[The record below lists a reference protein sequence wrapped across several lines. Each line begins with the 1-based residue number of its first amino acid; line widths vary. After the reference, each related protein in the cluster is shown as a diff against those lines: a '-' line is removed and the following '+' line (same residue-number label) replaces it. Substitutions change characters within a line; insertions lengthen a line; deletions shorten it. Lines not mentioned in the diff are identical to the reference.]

1 MNKKRYLFLLY
12 FTLAMTLICAVLWLV
27 NIDFFF
33 FPGKEAE
40 GWSGL
45 ERSYQ
50 WFIAQQRANRN
61 RFIFHNG
68 LVPSHEGGNSAFTYD
83 QALAVMVF
91 TLCGDYDRAKL
102 LLGFFQKTYDE
113 QLLKYGKFIGF
124 CDAYSKEGVWGETWA
139 AGPNAW
145 ILLAVTHYT
154 YVTDDT
160 RYLPLA
166 EAIAEWLLSLQ
177 SFEGGIIGGYYGDG
191 SPMAWMATEHNFDC
205 YAALRDLGIL
215 TGNDKYLKSAKDIK
229 NWLENDPW
237 DEKTGRFYMGRKKY
251 NPNYATDLS
260 SWAVLSLGRQY
271 SGTLDFAVEKSMNRQ
286 LYKVNNVEVEGFDFG
301 SSYENSPFPDKDA
314 VWLEGTGQMVLA
326 FDRAG
331 REDERNKY
339 LKEIEKALTP
349 SAVHKYTAA
358 LPYATN
364 EGTPAYGS
372 WMMQDKPVC
381 VSSTAWYIFAKEGFN
396 PFSMD
401 QKEDES
407 NRTVREIDYNP
418 RYYFA
423 PVVDDFEETEVK
435 FENAYLKELVLGSNA
450 EIKRH
455 LSTNGKL
462 SEGGCMEIILSPGKN
477 AKLSSGIISRPFLY
491 PQDWSKYSGLVFS
504 AYTDD
509 AGVIIK
515 LKIKDREGEPF
526 ETYPI
531 SVSQGEKNTF
541 VIDIKND
548 FSRSAAFSSY
558 GNKIMDADGIREFS
572 IEVMTKRTDS
582 EKRICIDD
590 IILENE

>member
-1 MNKKRYLFLLY
+1 MNKRRCFLLAY
-12 FTLAMTLICAVLWLV
+12 FTLAIILICSVLWLV

-33 FPGKEAE
+33 FPGKKAE
-40 GWSGL
+40 GWSAL
-45 ERSYQ
+45 ERSSQ

-61 RFIFHNG
+61 WLVFHNG
-68 LVPSHEGGNSAFTYD
+68 LVPSHEGGSSAFTYD

-91 TLCGDYDRAKL
+91 TLHGDYGRAGL

-113 QLLKYGKFIGF
+113 QLLKYGRFIGF
-124 CDAYSKEGVWGETWA
+124 CDAYSKAGAWEETWA

-145 ILLAVTHYT
+145 ILLAINHYT
-154 YVTDDT
+154 YVTGDMQ
-160 RYLPLA
+160 YLALA
-166 EAIAEWLLSLQ
+166 EAVAKWLISLQ

-191 SPMAWMATEHNFDC
+191 SPMTWMATEHNFDC

-229 NWLENDPW
+229 SWLENDPW
-237 DEKTGRFYMGRKKY
+237 DGKTGRFYMGRKKY

-271 SGTLDFAVEKSMNRQ
+271 SGTLDFAIEKSLNRQ
-286 LYKVNNVEVEGFDFG
+286 LYKVNNVEIEGFDFG
-301 SSYENSPFPDKDA
+301 SSYESSPFPDKDA

-326 FDRAG
+326 FDKAD
-331 REDERNKY
+331 REEEKNKY

-372 WMMQDKPVC
+372 WMMQDRPLC

-401 QKEDES
+401 QKDDA
-407 NRTVREIDYNP
+407 NNKKICEIDYNP
-418 RYYFA
+418 RYYFM

-435 FENAYLKELVLGSNA
+435 FENAYLKELILGSNA

-455 LSTNGKL
+455 LSANEKL
-462 SEGGCMEIILSPGKN
+462 SGDSCMELILTPGKN
-477 AKLSSGIISRPFLY
+477 AKLASGIVSRPFLY
-491 PQDWSKYSGLVFS
+491 PQDWSGYSGLVFS
-504 AYTDD
+504 VYTDD
-509 AGVIIK
+509 PGIIIK

-526 ETYPI
+526 ESYPM
-531 SVSQGEKNTF
+531 SVREGEKNTF
-541 VIDIKND
+541 VIDIKKD
-548 FSRSAAFSSY
+548 FSRSDAFSSY

-572 IEVMTKRTDS
+572 LEIMTKRTDS
-582 EKRICIDD
+582 EKKIYIDN
-590 IILENE
+590 ITLENK